1 MYGGSA
7 SSGGRWS
14 LGAKTYRAPTE
25 GERLREAQDRLVR
38 EGERRKIH
46 EIKHEE
52 RHIRKQR
59 ELQLEAA
66 RANRHAVGIEHG
78 VQGGQLLAGGLVAPS
93 PRLRASSF
101 GSYGARP
108 VGLLGSPAT
117 AGGLLGSPGGGA
129 LLRSRSRSRDRA
141 LVGAERLALDEA
153 RRRETELARIRAQR
167 SQLEAEAMRRQR
179 TASSMRHERAALAA
193 ANQAILASPRMSPA
207 LLPYGGVGAGGQML
221 RRTHSWS
228 GGVPGAGYGS
238 PYLGVSGGLGG
249 HHHHHHASPRVVPVP
264 YPVPVQQ
271 PHLHGLHGGG
281 VPLRARTPSPA
292 RLGMSPRLLART
304 PSPNVVN
311 YNTFNVS
318 PRVGGYGG
326 GYGGGVGD
334 LGALDDLNLHERG
347 MIDPPLFG
355 GGLLDDV
362 GGPGGMGG
370 MPGAFGAGELDFA
383 VTDEAHVPGRTIV
396 QDLGF
401 VEGLSSRSGGGG
413 LLSEDDRLN
422 FAIADL
428 TAQAQ
433 GRGANGVLQV
443 ETGEDLGGEIV
454 VRGRAV
460 VLA

>member
-7 SSGGRWS
+7 SSGGKWS

-25 GERLREAQDRLVR
+25 GERLREAHDRLVR

-66 RANRHAVGIEHG
+66 RVNRHAVGIEHG
-78 VQGGQLLAGGLVAPS
+78 VRGGQLLAGGLVAPS

-108 VGLLGSPAT
+108 HGLLGSPSI
-117 AGGLLGSPGGGA
+117 GGALLGSPGGGA

-141 LVGAERLALDEA
+141 LIGAERAALDEA

-167 SQLEAEAMRRQR
+167 SQLEAEAMRRQL

-207 LLPYGGVGAGGQML
+207 LLPYGVSGVGGQML

-228 GGVPGAGYGS
+228 GAHSGAGYGS
-238 PYLGVSGGLGG
+238 PYLGAGAGALGVGG

-271 PHLHGLHGGG
+271 PHMHGPHGGG
-281 VPLRARTPSPA
+281 LPLRARTPSPG

-311 YNTFNVS
+311 YNTYNVS

-326 GYGGGVGD
+326 GHHGVGD

-347 MIDPPLFG
+347 MVDPPLFG
-355 GGLLDDV
+355 GGLLDGV

-370 MPGAFGAGELDFA
+370 MPGELDFA
-383 VTDEAHVPGRTIV
+383 VTDEAHVPGRTVV

-401 VEGLSSRSGGGG
+401 VEGLSSRSSGGV

-422 FAIADL
+422 LAIADL
-428 TAQAQ
+428 TTQAQ